1 MLKDNSADLIKEIF
15 VNRVYLNGNIFWW
28 SSNLSV
34 DTIMEDI
41 SKTQTNKN
49 MKIMYLIICN
59 IKILICFM
67 IFIIFK
73 VISIVS
79 TAIISF
85 KKLSIYWRI
94 QYSIIIKNY
103 KK

>member
-1 MLKDNSADLIKEIF
+1 MSKHNSADLIKEIF

-49 MKIMYLIICN
+49 MKIMYLIVCN
-59 IKILICFM
+59 IKILICFYDIHHIQSYFDCICCHNFIQETFYILKDT
-67 IFIIFK
+67 IF
-73 VISIVS
+73 
-79 TAIISF
+79 
-85 KKLSIYWRI
+85 
-94 QYSIIIKNY
+94 NY
-103 KK
+103 N